1 MKNNIK
7 TQRQLRVGQQLK
19 HLISEIILMGD
30 FENEKLRKT
39 QITVTEVNVSPNL
52 KKAHVFVISRE
63 NKKNFIKYLN
73 EEKFIFKKE
82 IAEKLSLR
90 FVPDLTFSFDNAFE
104 YANKIEKILKEPK
117 VLKDL

>member
-19 HLISEIILMGD
+19 YLISEIILMGD
-30 FENEKLRKT
+30 FENEKLKKT

-52 KKAHVFVISRE
+52 KKADVFVISRD
-63 NKKNFIKYLN
+63 NKKSFIKYLN
-73 EEKFIFKKE
+73 EKKFIFKKE
-82 IAEKLSLR
+82 IAEKLNLR
-90 FVPDLTFSFDNAFE
+90 YVPDLNFSFDNSFE
-104 YANKIEKILKEPK
+104 YADKIEKILKEPK